1 MLHLGSI
8 HEKKKKADGSNR
20 QISPSSLPK
29 GLSLNQDHAMLG
41 AKSVPRC
48 VAIDHGH
55 ITAS

>member
-1 MLHLGSI
+1 MR
-8 HEKKKKADGSNR
+8 KRKKADGSNC

-29 GLSLNQDHAMLG
+29 GLSLNQDRAMLG